1 MFSHEVPL
9 PDSVT
14 ISVPATSANV
24 GPGYD
29 CLGIALSLYN
39 QTTVTRL
46 EGTPRIEPHHSM
58 VEALAA
64 LFFQQPEVT
73 VAPFP
78 FDWSIGGDVPQ
89 SRGLGSSVT
98 VRLGVLMGLNELS
111 GAPLDRQRL
120 FEVCSEAEG
129 HPDNV
134 APAVFGGF
142 AVANG
147 TQWFHF
153 PVQESLQA
161 VLIIPDFEVETAH
174 ARSAMPASV
183 PHKDAARNTANA
195 CGLVAAFA
203 TGEYA
208 RAGAFLEDYLHQ
220 PYRRHLVPGL
230 FEIIAA
236 GVEAGAIGGYLSGS
250 GSTIACLAMADDA
263 SGIAQAM
270 HAALLQTGATGRSVV
285 VGMDN
290 TGAQVH
296 SAS

>member
-46 EGTPRIEPHHSM
+46 EGAPRIEPHHSM

-78 FDWSIGGDVPQ
+78 FAWNIGGDVPQ

-111 GAPLDRQRL
+111 GAPLDKQRL
-120 FEVCSEAEG
+120 FEVCTEAEG

-147 TQWFHF
+147 TQWFRF
-153 PVQESLQA
+153 PVQDSLKA

-174 ARSAMPASV
+174 ARSAMPATMS
-183 PHKDAARNTANA
+183 HKEAARNTANA

-208 RAGAFLEDYLHQ
+208 RAGAFLEDFLHQ
-220 PYRRHLVPGL
+220 PYRQHLVPGL
-230 FEIIAA
+230 FEIITA

-250 GSTIACLAMADDA
+250 GSTIACLAMVDNADT
-263 SGIAQAM
+263 IAQAM
-270 HAALLQTGATGRSVV
+270 HAALLETGATGRFVV